1 MPLILEKR
9 GPETTAIDPLVHR
22 HFFIRR
28 LSDPFSIQSKL
39 RQSLLCRRPIAMKMF
54 QIQPR
59 ATRRAQS
66 ALAHSVMPGLVP
78 GIHVFLRVALQARRG
93 WPGQARP

>member
-39 RQSLLCRRPIAMKMF
+39 RLVLLCRRGDAMKIF
-54 QIQPR
+54 QMQP
-59 ATRRAQS
+59 AKS
-66 ALAHSVMPGLVP
+66 
-78 GIHVFLRVALQARRG
+78 
-93 WPGQARP
+93 